1 MVGWKLKPT
10 FSKKKKNQVGGGG
23 TPLGYCPMDVP
34 KAFLWP
40 RDWTTL
46 IDGKIKG

>member
-1 MVGWKLKPT
+1 MCVWEFEPT
-10 FSKKKKNQVGGGG
+10 SSKRDKDQVGGWG
-23 TPLGYCPMDVP
+23 TPLGYCPIDVP